1 MKLPSIACPT
11 YEMVQ
16 TISNTKIK
24 YRPFL
29 TGEEKV
35 LYLAMRTK
43 EPEQIKIAVLQV
55 LNNCI
60 LTPNIKAELL
70 PIFDLEKLFLLIRGK
85 AVGETINLNIP
96 YKDDP
101 NTSAPVVIPIDNINV
116 IVPPDHTNII
126 KINESTSLIMRYP
139 GLDMFLTDNFVDG
152 DKDMFT
158 LATECISELVV
169 GSEVY
174 KFEDSTLSEKIA
186 FVDEL
191 PTVIFTKISEFLNN
205 LPSLYFDVVVVN
217 PETKVE
223 TKIRLEG
230 VSSFFE

>member
-11 YEMVQ
+11 YEMTQ
-16 TISNTKIK
+16 TISKEKIK

-29 TGEEKV
+29 TGEEKI

-43 EPEQIKIAVLQV
+43 EPEQIKNAVLQV

-60 LTPNIKAELL
+60 ITPNVRAELL

-85 AVGETINLNIP
+85 AVGETINLKIP
-96 YKDDP
+96 CNDNP
-101 NTSAPVVIPIDNINV
+101 EVLIPVVIPIDDINV
-116 IVPPDHTNII
+116 VVPPEHSNII
-126 KINESTSLIMRYP
+126 KITENTSLIMKYP

-174 KFEDSTLSEKIA
+174 KFEDATVAEKNT
-186 FVDEL
+186 FVEEL
-191 PTVIFTKISEFLNN
+191 PTVIFTKIGEFLNN
-205 LPSLYFDVVVVN
+205 LPALYFDVTVIN